1 MRLVLAILWTIILI
15 VNIVEVC
22 FGMPSSWV
30 SVFVP
35 ITVLVLDHWLDYI
48 LEVISKQRKL

>member
-1 MRLVLAILWTIILI
+1 MRLLLAILWTIVLVI
-15 VNIVEVC
+15 NIVEVC

-35 ITVLVLDHWLDYI
+35 ITVLVLDHWLDYFR
-48 LEVISKQRKL
+48 SRK